1 MSEKIS
7 EFAFGERS
15 TIKPIILTVGLKS
28 QVIEGK
34 SFKQT
39 PADRNLAILRYLR
52 KWDGDWKNKNEIGT
66 HHGVTINPKR
76 LVPVL
81 DELVERGLVEKRPS
95 ENPQARPWE
104 YKITL
109 LGKEKLE
116 ICESIVR
123 DPTLK
128 FVFGLKRKDTDELL

>member
-1 MSEKIS
+1 MIYRRDYFSKPFS
-7 EFAFGERS
+7 VQVVQLVVPPQS
-15 TIKPIILTVGLKS
+15 TK
-28 QVIEGK
+28 EH
-34 SFKQT
+34 FKQT

-81 DELVERGLVEKRPS
+81 DELIERGLIEKRPS